1 MNPFSIY
8 YFFFD
13 TDFYVTRVAPSK
25 TYDLLKD
32 DFDYFLITS
41 VLIGLIVAS
50 FVVKQ
55 MSVKKALK
63 QAWK

>member
-1 MNPFSIY
+1 MHLLFTI
-8 YFFFD
+8 
-13 TDFYVTRVAPSK
+13 DFYVTRVAPSK
-25 TYDLLKD
+25 SYDLLKD
-32 DFDYFLITS
+32 DFDYFLISS

>member
-1 MNPFSIY
+1 MIFVL
-8 YFFFD
+8 
-13 TDFYVTRVAPSK
+13 DFYVTRIAPSK

-41 VLIGLIVAS
+41 VLIGLIAAS
-50 FVVKQ
+50 FIVKH
-55 MSVKKALK
+55 MSAKKALK